1 MLKADAGKVFMIGIY
16 GKELNKET
24 REILDEIKP
33 GFVIL
38 FSRNVDTLEQVKKL
52 VDDVSDFLG
61 YRPIFAVD
69 QEGGSVLRL
78 KDGFSTLPSAM
89 ACAATGDTQLVKQA
103 VNAMSLE
110 LKAVGIDFN
119 LAPVVDIN
127 TDPFNPVIGIR
138 SYSDD
143 ADVVV
148 EFASSFLEGSK
159 SARIMTCLKHFPGLG
174 DVSVDPHYDLPVIE
188 KSYDE
193 LYNFDLV
200 PFRVLNANALM
211 PSHVYLP
218 TIQKD
223 GLPASLSKEIIS
235 GIARESLIF
244 KDLIVSDDL
253 LMGGVSGFSI
263 EDRIRLAFD
272 AGNDVLVVCHEPD
285 LQLRAFKYFK
295 KMIKEDQIIKNK
307 FTKLLERIMPLI
319 HDVQHEDR
327 PSMDL
332 INCQEHRQIMKTVA
346 EKSITVVRQEKLEL
360 PLRTLDTILT
370 MVSPPFS
377 PVSDNPENKIPSI
390 VLEVAKQLGVNYS
403 WFSEKNLPSAQG
415 LKGKSIILFTYD
427 AYRSDVLRKFI
438 KELDNRSNLFLVAL
452 RNPYDALLVKNSL
465 ATYGSLDIQQKAIT
479 DVLTGRIKPTGTLP
493 LKRREVVL

>member
-1 MLKADAGKVFMIGIY
+1 MLEADAGKVFMIGIY
-16 GKELNKET
+16 GKELTEESK
-24 REILDEIKP
+24 RVLGEIRP

-38 FSRNVDTLEQVKKL
+38 FSRNVDTPEQVKKL
-52 VDDVSDFLG
+52 TDDVSDYLG

-69 QEGGSVLRL
+69 QEGGNVLRL

-89 ACAATGDTQLVKQA
+89 ACAATGHPELIKGA
-103 VNAMSLE
+103 VNAMSSE

-127 TDPFNPVIGIR
+127 TDPFNPVIGTR

-143 ADVVV
+143 VDAVV

-174 DVSVDPHYDLPVIE
+174 SVSVDPHYDLPVIE
-188 KSYDE
+188 KSYNE
-193 LYNFDLV
+193 LYKFDLI
-200 PFRVLNANALM
+200 PFRKLNADALM
-211 PSHVYLP
+211 PSHVYLHQV
-218 TIQKD
+218 QKD
-223 GLPASLSKEIIS
+223 GLPASLSKEIIN
-235 GIARESLIF
+235 GIARESLVF
-244 KDLIVSDDL
+244 KGLIVSDDL
-253 LMGGVSGFSI
+253 LMGGVSGFST

-285 LQLRAFKYFK
+285 LQLRASKYFK
-295 KMIKEDQIIKNK
+295 EMIKEDRIIKNK
-307 FTKLLERIMPLI
+307 FTKVLERIMLVI
-319 HDVQHEDR
+319 QDFQHEAR

-332 INCQEHRQIMKTVA
+332 INCQEHRQIMKTIA
-346 EKSITVVRQEKLEL
+346 EKSITVVKQEKLEL
-360 PLRTLDTILT
+360 PLRTLDTVLT

-390 VLEVAKQLGVNYS
+390 VLEVAKEFGVNYS

-438 KELDNRSNLFLVAL
+438 KELDEHSNLLLVAL

-465 ATYGSLDIQQKAIT
+465 AVYGSLEIQQNAIF
-479 DVLTGRIKPTGTLP
+479 DVLTGKIKPTGTLP

>member
-1 MLKADAGKVFMIGIY
+1 MLEADAGKVFMIGIY

-24 REILDEIKP
+24 REILSEIKP
-33 GFVIL
+33 GFIIL
-38 FSRNVDTLEQVKKL
+38 FSRNVDTPEQVKKL
-52 VDDVSDFLG
+52 VDDVSDFLD

-89 ACAATGDTQLVKQA
+89 ACAATGDRELIKEA
-103 VNAMSLE
+103 VYAMSLE

-119 LAPVVDIN
+119 LAPVVDVN
-127 TDPFNPVIGIR
+127 TDPFNPVIGTR

-143 ADVVV
+143 ANVVV

-159 SARIMTCLKHFPGLG
+159 SARVMTCLKHFPGLG
-174 DVSVDPHYDLPVIE
+174 SVSVDPHYDLPVVE
-188 KSYDE
+188 KFYEE
-193 LYNFDLV
+193 LYRLELI
-200 PFRVLNANALM
+200 PFGKLNADALM
-211 PSHVYLP
+211 PSHVFLP
-218 TIQKD
+218 RIQKD
-223 GLPASLSKEIIS
+223 GLPASLSKEVIG
-235 GIARESLIF
+235 GIARNELGF
-244 KDLIVSDDL
+244 KGLIVSDDL
-253 LMGGVSGFSI
+253 LMGGVSKFSI

-272 AGNDVLVVCHEPD
+272 AGNDVLVICHEPD

-295 KMIKEDQIIKNK
+295 EMIKEDRIIKNK
-307 FTKLLERIMPLI
+307 FTKVLERIMLVI
-319 HDVQHEDR
+319 QDFQHEAR

-332 INCQEHRQIMKTVA
+332 INCQEHRQIMKTIA
-346 EKSITVVRQEKLEL
+346 EKSITVVRQEILEL
-360 PLRTLDTILT
+360 PLTTLDIVLT
-370 MVSPPFS
+370 MVGPPFS

-390 VLEVAKQLGVNYS
+390 VLEIAKQFGVNHS
-403 WFSEKNLPSAQG
+403 WFSEENLPNVES
-415 LKGKSIILFTYD
+415 LKGKTIILFTYD